1 MASKPDLVT
10 FNVSGKIYQVLWEPT
25 LSLHPN
31 SLLTQLAEDKQDDKE
46 IFVEGDQDLF
56 KYVLEYHRDRKILLP
71 QHVSMAAVQREL
83 MRFGL
88 DVSPREW
95 GALDKAC
102 ACQTLLGSC
111 MLGCASHRTWR
122 TYWIWQR
129 LLPASRRIVQDG
141 VLKKLGEQ
149 KDENAA
155 LLLVSITAPVLI
167 QKAASSRGMTISAS
181 FDEVRKQYSSSLE
194 HNSVL
199 QSLFRGFDESRFK
212 ESMTALAASLGYT
225 ATFPHSYGPY
235 AHCCST
241 MVTWTP
247 AG

>member
-129 LLPASRRIVQDG
+129 LLPASRRP
-141 VLKKLGEQ
+141 
-149 KDENAA
+149 
-155 LLLVSITAPVLI
+155 LLCTNYKV
-167 QKAASSRGMTISAS
+167 
-181 FDEVRKQYSSSLE
+181 F
-194 HNSVL
+194 
-199 QSLFRGFDESRFK
+199 LFRQPLRCYSKLLD
-212 ESMTALAASLGYT
+212 TVDYICLLGYELKRR
-225 ATFPHSYGPY
+225 GPKL
-235 AHCCST
+235 
-241 MVTWTP
+241 MVGPGW
-247 AG
+247 

>member
-1 MASKPDLVT
+1 M
-10 FNVSGKIYQVLWEPT
+10 
-25 LSLHPN
+25 
-31 SLLTQLAEDKQDDKE
+31 
-46 IFVEGDQDLF
+46 
-56 KYVLEYHRDRKILLP
+56 
-71 QHVSMAAVQREL
+71 
-83 MRFGL
+83 
-88 DVSPREW
+88 
-95 GALDKAC
+95 
-102 ACQTLLGSC
+102 
-111 MLGCASHRTWR
+111 
-122 TYWIWQR
+122 
-129 LLPASRRIVQDG
+129 QDG